1 MPILTEDERSDLEAI
16 GHPIRYTRG
25 SIVLG
30 EGEETDYALLIRK
43 GHVKVTLGPED
54 RIVAIRGPGE
64 IVGEMASIL
73 REPRSASVFA
83 ITDVEAVHLP
93 ARTWLEF
100 LYAHPRVMHAIL
112 QQTSKRL
119 REATTKQA
127 DLGYLGLEQRL
138 AKALVEL
145 ETKIGQPAP
154 DGRSIHLSQTELAGL
169 VGTSRETISQLMRAL
184 RHRGIVG
191 TGRQKITIH
200 DLETLHKIANGEST
214 AAY

>member
-43 GHVKVTLGPED
+43 GHVMVTLGAED
-54 RIVAIRGPGE
+54 RIVAFRGPGE

-83 ITDVEAVHLP
+83 YLDVEALHLP
-93 ARTWLEF
+93 ARTWLQF
-100 LYAHPRVMHAIL
+100 LYGHPRVMHALL

-119 REATTKQA
+119 HEATTKQA

-145 ETKIGQPAP
+145 EAKIGEPAP
-154 DGRSIHLSQTELAGL
+154 DGRSILLSQTQLAGY
-169 VGTSRETISQLMRAL
+169 VGTSRETVSQLMGTL
-184 RHRGIVG
+184 RHRGILG
-191 TGRQKITIH
+191 TGRQKITIY
-200 DLETLHKIANGEST
+200 DLEKLDKIANGEAT